1 MALNTSFSNRIAEL
15 IGSEYSTVA
24 TLSHVDLFNAAVSEV
39 ADMVPAELLMK
50 YAVDPINLTN
60 SPASWASD
68 GTAGGPEGKKVLH
81 VTRIETSGGTAREC
95 TIRTL
100 MDFQRCQEST
110 SIYKATEYSPVY
122 TYTTDGGNTSLT
134 IFPTPDANEY
144 ARVYYFAYPST
155 SIIGDAVVAG
165 LPNELEQAVVIK
177 ASINILQAY
186 VSDFVQDEED
196 SEMLSMLQAQMAGLE
211 KNFQQEM
218 SRYMEKDATPMGE

>member
-1 MALNTSFSNRIAEL
+1 M
-15 IGSEYSTVA
+15 
-24 TLSHVDLFNAAVSEV
+24 
-39 ADMVPAELLMK
+39 
-50 YAVDPINLTN
+50 
-60 SPASWASD
+60 
-68 GTAGGPEGKKVLH
+68 
-81 VTRIETSGGTAREC
+81 
-95 TIRTL
+95 
-100 MDFQRCQEST
+100 
-110 SIYKATEYSPVY
+110 
-122 TYTTDGGNTSLT
+122 T